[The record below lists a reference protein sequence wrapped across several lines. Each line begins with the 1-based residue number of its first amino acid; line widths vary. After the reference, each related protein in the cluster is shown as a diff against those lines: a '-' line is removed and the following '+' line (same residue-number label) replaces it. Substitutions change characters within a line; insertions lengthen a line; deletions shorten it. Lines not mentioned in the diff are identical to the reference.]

1 MSLGDGM
8 LITSMWGIWVMLVY
22 WIFLSIGAVRYH
34 FLARAEL
41 VQLSR
46 WQGPY
51 PFVSILV
58 PAHNEAVVIER
69 TARALCQQRYPD
81 NCFEVIVI
89 NDGSQDGTGAIVRE
103 LTRDYRW
110 VRAAKE
116 NRGRST

>member
-51 PFVSILV
+51 PFVSI
-58 PAHNEAVVIER
+58 
-69 TARALCQQRYPD
+69 
-81 NCFEVIVI
+81 
-89 NDGSQDGTGAIVRE
+89 
-103 LTRDYRW
+103 
-110 VRAAKE
+110 
-116 NRGRST
+116 